1 MSSIDAQNTE
11 NRETLLHTVAS
22 AIVLKCGI
30 SGLLY
35 ASNLSLSPSAMC
47 GKVHVCTHMNYV
59 AGFSIVTSRLEHVKK
74 IAPFFISI
82 SLDLPH
88 PRFSN
93 QSQKFTGGPLLF
105 TYLSKQP
112 PSICTRDCREIQL
125 RPRAKATSGL

>member
-1 MSSIDAQNTE
+1 MSSIDARNTE

-35 ASNLSLSPSAMC
+35 TSNLSLSPSAMC
-47 GKVHVCTHMNYV
+47 GKVHVCTHMNYM
-59 AGFSIVTSRLEHVKK
+59 AGFSNVTSRLVHVKK

-93 QSQKFTGGPLLF
+93 QSQKFTGGPS
-105 TYLSKQP
+105 YLHICLSNHPASAPEIAEKYSQGRGPRVDFSK
-112 PSICTRDCREIQL
+112 
-125 RPRAKATSGL
+125 